1 MAREIE
7 RKFLV
12 RDLPAG
18 LNKRPCA
25 SIVQGY
31 LPLEK
36 GELEI
41 RLRRQAGKRL
51 LTIKCGH
58 GKSRLEA
65 EFPVPKE
72 QFEALWEL
80 TAGRRVAKRRYSV
93 RGSGGLLVQLDVYQ
107 GRHRGLV
114 TAEVEFNSKKGSVR
128 FRPPKWFGKEVTGRG
143 KFGNAT
149 LARRRGV
156 KGLGLWV
163 TGSKGRKA

>member
-1 MAREIE
+1 MAHEIE

-18 LNKRPCA
+18 LSKQPCA

-31 LPLEK
+31 LPLET
-36 GELEI
+36 GQLEV
-41 RLRRQAGKRL
+41 RLRRQAARRL

-93 RGSGGLLVQLDVYQ
+93 PSGGLLVQLDVYQ
-107 GRHRGLV
+107 GKHRGLV
-114 TAEVEFNSKKGSVR
+114 TAEVEFNSKRNSVR
-128 FRPPKWFGKEVTGRG
+128 FRPPEWFGKEVTGTG

-149 LARRRGV
+149 LARKRGV
-156 KGLGLWV
+156 KELGLWA